1 MPISSPLTT
10 SACWSAGGVCSAVQ
24 RAAAKHS
31 SMPDVTA
38 WPKVLQENGAQ
49 LRSPQQLRRRF
60 DAALLLNQ
68 AQEAWQCALVLK
80 SAEAWRALAAH
91 AMHTMDVQLAI
102 R

>member
-1 MPISSPLTT
+1 MT
-10 SACWSAGGVCSAVQ
+10 SL
-24 RAAAKHS
+24 
-31 SMPDVTA
+31 
-38 WPKVLQENGAQ
+38 LQELRAQ
-49 LRSPQQLRRRF
+49 LRSPQQLRGRF

-102 R
+102 RQAWVLCWAGLMTAHNCRLCRVALHLVT

>member
-1 MPISSPLTT
+1 MANL
-10 SACWSAGGVCSAVQ
+10 
-24 RAAAKHS
+24 
-31 SMPDVTA
+31 
-38 WPKVLQENGAQ
+38 LQETRAH
-49 LRSPQQLRRRF
+49 LRSAQQLRRRF

-102 R
+102 RQAWANLLTATIADRLPVAALHRMWSTKHNC

>member
-1 MPISSPLTT
+1 MATL
-10 SACWSAGGVCSAVQ
+10 
-24 RAAAKHS
+24 
-31 SMPDVTA
+31 
-38 WPKVLQENGAQ
+38 LQENRAQ

-68 AQEAWQCALVLK
+68 TQEAWQCALVLK

-102 R
+102 GQAGCWAGLS